1 MGMEV
6 KRKIQLRAGEA
17 TIKNISLCRDE
28 RNKELSGF
36 RTREKR
42 KNLVHKTSLVGQNK
56 TQEIVETS
64 SSRTS
69 RVLTCE
75 KKKCR

>member
-36 RTREKR
+36 TYQRKEEKPGPQDVSR
-42 KNLVHKTSLVGQNK
+42 GTKQNAGD
-56 TQEIVETS
+56 
-64 SSRTS
+64 R
-69 RVLTCE
+69 
-75 KKKCR
+75 